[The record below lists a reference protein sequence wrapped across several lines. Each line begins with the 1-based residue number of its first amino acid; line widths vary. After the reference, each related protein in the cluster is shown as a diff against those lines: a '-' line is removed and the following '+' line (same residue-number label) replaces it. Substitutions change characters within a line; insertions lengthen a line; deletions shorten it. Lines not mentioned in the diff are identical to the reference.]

1 MREKNTSDHETQ
13 GALRI
18 MEAFSGVDE
27 ELVQRSETR
36 RRPYWIYARAAAA
49 CLALAVVGT
58 VSWKA
63 LHMNPASEG
72 TPDSAPE
79 INGFEN
85 AAAYSLQDGEDDQ
98 TVGGDSRTTSLAGGA
113 SGNLAESS
121 EEDMTDD
128 FAAPKD
134 HTLENEPETNES
146 VRSDE
151 QQEVGATGNG
161 KNKQSSEIEKDENVM
176 IDECGVPT
184 DPRKE
189 ISQEEAGNTAV
200 FGPYLPENLPRGYA
214 FENAWSSEDGLTV
227 SWTRGMDYIM
237 ISVSAVVPED
247 VVTADPDKPET
258 YDERLYEI
266 PYAETVPKEY
276 HEVFQDPVFAAED
289 LSLEVVSSRMKSV
302 KDAGDTNTPRGMFSV
317 LYPEG
322 ILVRFNG
329 RGTAEEIWDMFCSV
343 NR

>member
-18 MEAFSGVDE
+18 LEAFSGVDE

-36 RRPYWIYARAAAA
+36 RRPYWVYARAAAA
-49 CLALAVVGT
+49 CLVLAVVGT

-63 LHMNPASEG
+63 LHMNSASG
-72 TPDSAPE
+72 GAPDSAPE
-79 INGFEN
+79 INSSEN
-85 AAAYSLQDGEDDQ
+85 AVAYSLQGGENDQ
-98 TVGGDSRTTSLAGGA
+98 VAGGDSRSTSPAGGA
-113 SGNLAESS
+113 SGGSADSAG
-121 EEDMTDD
+121 EDMNDG
-128 FAAPKD
+128 FADLQKQKI
-134 HTLENEPETNES
+134 ESEPETNES

-151 QQEVGATGNG
+151 QQEVGAAGNG
-161 KNKQSSEIEKDENVM
+161 ENKQDSEIENDENVM
-176 IDECGVPT
+176 IESCGVPT

-189 ISQEEAGNTAV
+189 LTQKEARSEAV
-200 FGPYLPENLPRGYA
+200 FGAYIPETLPAGYL
-214 FENAWSSEDGLTV
+214 FENAWSSDEGLTV

-237 ISVSAVVPED
+237 ISVSAAVPED
-247 VVTADPDKPET
+247 VVTADPEKPET

>member
-18 MEAFSGVDE
+18 LEAFSGVDE

-63 LHMNPASEG
+63 LHMNPAPG
-72 TPDSAPE
+72 GSADT
-79 INGFEN
+79 
-85 AAAYSLQDGEDDQ
+85 AAPADGNNSAEVHSLQNGGNEQAAGGYAESAGGCADLAGEDMND
-98 TVGGDSRTTSLAGGA
+98 GFADP
-113 SGNLAESS
+113 
-121 EEDMTDD
+121 EEY
-128 FAAPKD
+128 K
-134 HTLENEPETNES
+134 LENESDTNES
-146 VRSDE
+146 VRSGE
-151 QQEVGATGNG
+151 QQKVGATGNVG
-161 KNKQSSEIEKDENVM
+161 NKQDCDEIENDENMM
-176 IDECGVPT
+176 IESCGEPT
-184 DPRKE
+184 DSRKE
-189 ISQEEAGNTAV
+189 ISWEEAGNTVV
-200 FGPYLPENLPRGYA
+200 FGSYLPENLPRGYA
-214 FENAWSSEDGLTV
+214 FENAWSSDEGLTV
-227 SWTRGMDYIM
+227 SWTRGMDHIM

-247 VVTADPDKPET
+247 VVTADPEKPET